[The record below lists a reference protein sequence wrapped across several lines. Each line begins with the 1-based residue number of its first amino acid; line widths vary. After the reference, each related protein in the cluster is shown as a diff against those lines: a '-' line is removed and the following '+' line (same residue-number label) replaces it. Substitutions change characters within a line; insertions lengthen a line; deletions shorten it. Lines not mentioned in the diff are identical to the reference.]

1 MKMFEKEKEAAKY
14 IREYM
19 KNNPDV
25 KDLAPM
31 YESYPA
37 NDRRYISQALIGI
50 GPWNYMSYI
59 PDLAFMDC
67 KDITRIVLPSG
78 VTSIGAGAFDG
89 CKGLERI
96 TIPNSVTKIGF
107 CAFNNCTSLTS
118 IVIPDSVM
126 SIGGSAF
133 DGCTMISSVSLG
145 KGVALV
151 KTNAFPDCFML
162 STMSIHNPKT
172 CFEKNSIDTTNLTDI
187 NYMGTC
193 DEFLRYFNLNAFIEG
208 DDTININCSDG
219 ILRAKYFQDVNRYK
233 FIF

>member
-1 MKMFEKEKEAAKY
+1 MQITDLLKGRF
-14 IREYM
+14 YM
-19 KNNPDV
+19 KKKFLSAVCALVLVFGSAAALPQGFAKLDSAITASAETYG
-25 KDLAPM
+25 D
-31 YESYPA
+31 YEYSVL
-37 NDRRYISQALIGI
+37 DDGTVEISKYNGSDEEV
-50 GPWNYMSYI
+50 NI
-59 PDLAFMDC
+59 PSTIDG
-67 KDITRIVLPSG
+67 KK
-78 VTSIGAGAFDG
+78 VT
-89 CKGLERI
+89 
-96 TIPNSVTKIGF
+96 
-107 CAFNNCTSLTS
+107 
-118 IVIPDSVM
+118 

-133 DGCTMISSVSLG
+133 DGCTMISSVSIG

-172 CFEKNSIDTTNLTDI
+172 CFEKNSIDSTNLTDI